1 MRIYRVTLGVPL
13 PQLFDYLAP
22 DACDADTGLRVTIAF
37 GRGRRQG
44 LVMQVADGSDHP
56 SERLKPVLA
65 VHRDVPPL
73 PAEWLELV
81 RFVSD
86 YYHAPLG
93 EVVELA
99 LPPRER
105 PVPDD
110 PAWWDVTAAGRAAL
124 PGLRANG
131 VAARILLALTA
142 AGAQPEAALRRL
154 ASRVAPVLVELAGKG
169 WIAAAAA
176 PLPVAE
182 AAPELTAAQAAV
194 VQELAA
200 APPGFAVSLLHGV
213 TGSGKT
219 EVYLRRI
226 GEALA
231 AHRQVLLLV
240 PEIAL
245 TPSLE
250 AQVARRFPAARVAV
264 LHSGASDAARGR
276 AFAQAQAGQADV
288 VIGTRLAVFTPL
300 PRLGLIL
307 VDEEHDAAYKQQ
319 DGVRYSARDVAIW
332 RARQRGVPILLGSA
346 TPSLESWQHAQ
357 AGRYRLLA
365 LPERARPNAVLPAL
379 RCVDTRKLPLRE
391 GLSVDL
397 LGAIEARL
405 ARGEQSLVFLNRR
418 GFAPVLACPA
428 CGWVSDCPHC
438 AAHMVLHA
446 ADGRMRCHH
455 CGLDSGVPRACPVCG
470 NQDLHAYGRGT
481 QRIEAALLERFPE
494 ARILRV
500 DRDAV
505 RSPRQWHE
513 VLAAATSGE
522 ADILVGTQM
531 LSKGHDF
538 PRVTLVGVV
547 GADASLFAADFRAP
561 ERLFAQLMQV
571 AGRAGRA
578 EWPGEVLIQTEHPQH
593 PVYRALATHDYAGFA
608 RQQLEERRQ
617 LGFPPFAYQV
627 LLTADAPQLEQAIA
641 FLKAAR
647 DTALALDCPGIN
659 LYDPVPMRLMRRARR
674 ERAQLLV
681 DAAQRPA
688 LHAFLRPWVAGLYTL
703 RAPRELRWHV
713 DVDPQEI

>member
-1 MRIYRVTLGVPL
+1 MRIFRVALGIPL

-22 DACDADTGLRVTIAF
+22 DGTDADTGLRVTVPF
-37 GRGRRQG
+37 GRGRRTG
-44 LVMQVADGSDHP
+44 LVMEVADVSEQP
-56 SERLKPVLA
+56 EERLKAVLA
-65 VHRDVPPL
+65 IHRDVPPL
-73 PAEWLELV
+73 PDEWLALV

-99 LPPRER
+99 LPPTER
-105 PVPDD
+105 TAPEAP
-110 PAWWDVTAAGRAAL
+110 PWWDVTAAGRAAL

-142 AGAQPEAALRRL
+142 AGAQSEQVLRRL
-154 ASRVAPVLVELAGKG
+154 ASRTAPVLAELAGKG

-176 PLPVAE
+176 PLPAAE
-182 AAPELTAAQAAV
+182 EAPELTAAQ
-194 VQELAA
+194 VQALEVLTVAST
-200 APPGFAVSLLHGV
+200 GFSTSLLHGV

-219 EVYLRRI
+219 EIYLRLI

-231 AHRQVLLLV
+231 GGRQVLLMV

-250 AQVARRFPAARVAV
+250 AQVGRRFPAARVAV
-264 LHSGASDAARGR
+264 LHSGATDVARGR
-276 AFAQAQAGQADV
+276 AFSLAQAGDADV
-288 VIGTRLAVFTPL
+288 VIGTRLAVFTPM
-300 PRLGLIL
+300 PRLGVIV

-319 DGVRYSARDVAIW
+319 DGVRYSARDVAVW
-332 RARQRGVPILLGSA
+332 RARRRDVPVVLGSA
-346 TPSLESWQHAQ
+346 TPSLESWQHVQ
-357 AGRYRLLA
+357 AGRYRLLS
-365 LPERARPNAVLPAL
+365 LPERARAGAALPAL
-379 RCVDTRKLPLRE
+379 RCIDTRKLPLRE
-391 GLSVDL
+391 GLSVEM
-397 LGAIEARL
+397 LGAIDARL
-405 ARGEQSLVFLNRR
+405 KRAEQSLVFLNRR

-446 ADGRMRCHH
+446 VDQRLRCHH

-494 ARILRV
+494 ARIVRV

-505 RSPRQWHE
+505 RSPRQWKE

-593 PVYRALATHDYAGFA
+593 PVYRALAAHDYAGFA
-608 RQQLEERRQ
+608 AQQLNERRQ

-627 LLTADAPQLEQAIA
+627 LLTADAPQLDQAIA

-647 DTALALDCPGIN
+647 EAALAFGCEGVN

-674 ERAQLLV
+674 ERAQLLA

-688 LHAFLRPWVAGLYTL
+688 LHAFLRQWMAALYAL
-703 RAPRELRWHV
+703 RAPRELRWHL

>member
-1 MRIYRVTLGVPL
+1 MRIFRVALGIPL

-22 DACDADTGLRVTIAF
+22 DAGDAATGLRVTIAF

-44 LVMQVADGSDHP
+44 LVMEVADASELP
-56 SERLKPVLA
+56 AERLKPVLA
-65 VHRDVPPL
+65 VHRDSPPL
-73 PAEWLELV
+73 PPEWLELV

-99 LPPRER
+99 LPPAER
-105 PVPDD
+105 PAPDD
-110 PAWWDVTAAGRAAL
+110 PPWWDVTAAGRAAL

-142 AGAQPEAALRRL
+142 AGAQPEASLRRL
-154 ASRVAPVLVELAGKG
+154 ASRVGPVVAELAGKD
-169 WIAAAAA
+169 WIRAVAPPLPAAA
-176 PLPVAE
+176 E
-182 AAPELTAAQAAV
+182 APELTAAQSAV
-194 VQELAA
+194 LQDLAV
-200 APPGFAVSLLHGV
+200 PPGFAVSLLHGV

-219 EVYLRRI
+219 EVYLRLI
-226 GEALA
+226 GDALA
-231 AHRQVLLLV
+231 ARRQVLLLV

-250 AQVARRFPAARVAV
+250 AQVARRYPAARVAV
-264 LHSGASDAARGR
+264 LHSGATDAARGR
-276 AFAQAQAGQADV
+276 AFALAQAGVADV

-346 TPSLESWQHAQ
+346 TPSLESWQHARS
-357 AGRYRLLA
+357 GRYRLLA

-405 ARGEQSLVFLNRR
+405 QRGEQSLVFLNRR

-481 QRIEAALLERFPE
+481 QRIEAALSERFPE

-578 EWPGEVLIQTEHPQH
+578 EWPGEVLMQTEHPQH
-593 PVYRALATHDYAGFA
+593 PVYRALAAHDYAGFA
-608 RQQLEERRQ
+608 AQQLEERRQ

-627 LLTADAPQLEQAIA
+627 LLTADAPRLEQAID

-647 DTALALDCPGIN
+647 DAALSLDCTGIN

-681 DAAQRPA
+681 DAPQRPA
-688 LHAFLRPWVAGLYTL
+688 LHAFLRPWVAALYGL